1 MEPIMPEE
9 KHAES
14 SGLKNKLEELSTLPG
29 ESPMDK
35 NLAWDKLHLLLHKS
49 QNRNIKIWYW
59 AAAACLVI
67 SLIMASILETNKTG
81 NPVNSHAANAV
92 TQHRTN
98 PEQLAK
104 KQNPILRD
112 ETVSNNEKGI
122 QKIIEK
128 KQGRSVIAIQSEKNN
143 HSIVRSNISLWTAK
157 PESAQVLMVSH
168 VPTPPLP
175 QAGAAISLH
184 DPATTKTNPFIAKGK
199 LRVVHVNELDE
210 PPPEDHKWVRN
221 SGRLSLQLQLI
232 GQNIPQNNYMES
244 GHSENG
250 ILKISL
256 PSSN

>member
-9 KHAES
+9 KHADGA
-14 SGLKNKLEELSTLPG
+14 GLKNKLEELSALPG

-35 NLAWDKLHLLLHKS
+35 NLAWDKLYLHLRKR
-49 QNRNIKIWYW
+49 QNRNITIWYW

-81 NPVNSHAANAV
+81 NPVNYHAANAV
-92 TQHRTN
+92 TQHRPN

-112 ETVSNNEKGI
+112 ETVSNNMKGI
-122 QKIIEK
+122 QEIIEK
-128 KQGRSVIAIQSEKNN
+128 KQGRSVLSIHSQKNN
-143 HSIVRSNISLWTAK
+143 RSIVHSNISLWKAK
-157 PESAQVLMVSH
+157 PESAQIVTVNQL
-168 VPTPPLP
+168 PTPTL
-175 QAGAAISLH
+175 AHEGLAISLY
-184 DPATTKTNPFIAKGK
+184 DQGKTKTNPLIAKGK

-210 PPPEDHKWVRN
+210 PSGEDHKWVRN
-221 SGRLSLQLQLI
+221 SGRLSLQIQLI
-232 GQNIPQNNYMES
+232 GQTIPQNSYMES
-244 GHSENG
+244 GHSEYG